1 MPTLLQSATA
11 RRDRERER
19 LRLAVRADL
28 RAALRELLPQTP
40 VTVFGSLVKPGRFN
54 EHSDVDL
61 ALEVEPGTLSV
72 FQLSS
77 LLGERLG
84 RRVDVALLAECRFRA
99 RILREGEKW
108 MPSD

>member
-11 RRDRERER
+11 QRARRRER
-19 LRLAVRADL
+19 LRLSVRADL
-28 RAALRELLPQTP
+28 RAALHDLLPNVP
-40 VTVFGSLVKPGRFN
+40 VTVFGSLMKPGRFR

-61 ALEVEPGTLSV
+61 ALAAEPDAMSV

-84 RRVDVALLAECRFRA
+84 RRVDVVLLPECRFRG
-99 RILREGEKW
+99 RILREGETW
-108 MPSD
+108 TPLD

>member
-1 MPTLLQSATA
+1 MPTLLQSAATL
-11 RRDRERER
+11 RLRERER
-19 LRLAVRADL
+19 LRLAVRAGL
-28 RAALRELLPQTP
+28 RAALGDLLPKTP

-54 EHSDVDL
+54 EYSDVDL
-61 ALEVEPGTLSV
+61 ALAAEPTVMSV

-84 RRVDVALLAECRFRA
+84 RRVDVVLLSECRFRA
-99 RILREGEKW
+99 RILREGETW

>member
-1 MPTLLQSATA
+1 MPTLLQSAATL
-11 RRDRERER
+11 RHREHER

-28 RAALRELLPQTP
+28 RAALDDLLPQTT

-54 EHSDVDL
+54 EYSDVDL
-61 ALEVEPGTLSV
+61 ALAAEPTAMSV

-84 RRVDVALLAECRFRA
+84 RRVDVILLPECRFRA
-99 RILREGEKW
+99 RIVREGEQW
-108 MPSD
+108 TPSA

>member
-1 MPTLLQSATA
+1 MPTLLQSAA
-11 RRDRERER
+11 ALRLRERER

-28 RAALRELLPQTP
+28 RAALRDLIPDMP
-40 VTVFGSLVKPGRFN
+40 VTVFGSLAKPGRFG
-54 EHSDVDL
+54 EHSDVDFAL
-61 ALEVEPGTLSV
+61 AAEPAALSV

-84 RRVDVALLAECRFRA
+84 RRVDVVLLPECRFRA
-99 RILREGEKW
+99 RIMREGETW